1 MNSMQKI
8 LVMIGGVFAGI
19 GGIMTIIFASVAN
32 EMKGLGGFILLP
44 IGFVVLGLAFIMSV
58 VCSNAKQKKIIRCG
72 DKYAAKIYSYVE
84 NTSYMVNGEYTLNVN
99 VHYFDK
105 NKIEREAILPTE
117 FAKGSNLFPI
127 GMTIDIYEYQGKFG
141 FDPKSVRN
149 EVLPGEQE
157 LMDDKPVDPNQ
168 LQLIAV
174 NCPNCGAS
182 FQAAAGYSSK
192 CPYCGSYLN
201 S

>member
-201 S
+201 L